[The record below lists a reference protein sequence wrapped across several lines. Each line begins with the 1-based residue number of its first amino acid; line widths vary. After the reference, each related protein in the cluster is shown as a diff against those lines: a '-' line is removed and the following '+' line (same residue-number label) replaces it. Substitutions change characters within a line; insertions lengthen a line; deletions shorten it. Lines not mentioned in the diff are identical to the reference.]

1 MCKWDM
7 KRGESLSKQFELN
20 EKQLKAAELLA
31 KGETKI
37 KTAEMVTVNR
47 KTIDRWLEV
56 DIFKAEVDRQ
66 VSLLKSKVNEKIS
79 MNIEPLMDKLINI
92 ALKSDS
98 EKTSLDAI
106 IYAINRLVGTPTSKV
121 ADVTEETKDK
131 EIVSIDDMLEQ
142 IDTTEDNVI
151 DLKKVK

>member
-1 MCKWDM
+1 MA
-7 KRGESLSKQFELN
+7 ENELN
-20 EKQLKAAELLA
+20 EKQLKASELLA
-31 KGETKI
+31 KGENKS
-37 KTAEMVTVNR
+37 KTAEIVGVNR
-47 KTIDRWLEV
+47 KTIDRWLML

-66 VSLLKSKVNEKIS
+66 VALLKSKVNEKIA
-79 MNIEPLMDKLINI
+79 MNVEPLMDRLINI

-106 IYAINRLVGTPTSKV
+106 IYAVNRLVGTPTSKV

-131 EIVSIDDMLEQ
+131 EVVNIDDMLEQ

-151 DLKKVK
+151 ELKKAK